1 MLSVDKKV
9 LQNLLFPKKNC
20 KFTEYFLAE
29 ASMQRTCALA
39 NNCPLDVC

>member
-9 LQNLLFPKKNC
+9 LQNLLFPKKFC

-29 ASMQRTCALA
+29 ARKRLNEIELFHQSLPT
-39 NNCPLDVC
+39 